1 MNYCIPILLM
11 ACAGAAVAL
20 QPSINARLA
29 QKVGLLESACFSF
42 AVGTATLA
50 LVLLLSGKGMPK
62 ALSDTVWWEWSGGV
76 LGAFF
81 VTTTILAVPRI
92 GTAAAMAAAIAA
104 QLITGLVLDHFG
116 LFGFRGGEMSLTR
129 SMGALLLI
137 LGAWLVVRR

>member
-1 MNYCIPILLM
+1 MNHLIPILLM

-42 AVGTATLA
+42 AVGTATLV
-50 LVLLLSGKGMPK
+50 LVLLISGKGIPK
-62 ALSDTVWWEWSGGV
+62 TLSETAWWEWSGGV

-92 GTAAAMAAAIAA
+92 GTAAAMAAAITA
-104 QLITGLVLDHFG
+104 QLMTGLILDHFG
-116 LFGFRGGEMSLTR
+116 LFGFRGGEISLTR
-129 SMGALLLI
+129 SMGAVLLI

>member
-1 MNYCIPILLM
+1 MNHLIPILLM

-29 QKVGLLESACFSF
+29 QKVGLLESACISF

-50 LVLLLSGKGMPK
+50 LVLLISGKTTTKEISGI
-62 ALSDTVWWEWSGGV
+62 LWWEWSGGI

-81 VTTTILAVPRI
+81 VSVTILAVPRI
-92 GTAAAMAAAIAA
+92 GTAAALAAAIAA
-104 QLITGLVLDHFG
+104 QLVTGLILDHFA
-116 LFGFRGGEMSLTR
+116 LFGFRGAEISLTR
-129 SMGALLLI
+129 SVGAFLLI